1 MNESALLRV
10 VRWQGI
16 FRLTSDLRPLISA
29 LVAAVLALSTT
40 SCGVRKAMYDQ
51 PKLRTLAESEFF
63 EDGSSARALVENTI
77 AQGFLYEDAH
87 LYDGKVDGKPAETFP
102 FAVTKEV
109 LKRGQSRFNVYCTP
123 CHGVV
128 GAGDGMI
135 VQRGFKVPPSYHID
149 RLRQAPPGY
158 FFEVVTRG
166 FGTMNS
172 YAAQV
177 KAEDRW
183 AIIAYIRALQL
194 SQNAT
199 IEDVPASDRA
209 SLETAGH

>member
-1 MNESALLRV
+1 MKSQTNKLPMVGAKAGGPSSVLRLLSSVLCVVALCATTGC
-10 VRWQGI
+10 GI
-16 FRLTSDLRPLISA
+16 
-29 LVAAVLALSTT
+29 
-40 SCGVRKAMYDQ
+40 RKAMYDQ
-51 PKLRTLAESEFF
+51 PKVRTLAESEFF

-87 LYDGKVDGKPAETFP
+87 LYDGKVDGKPAEIFP
-102 FAVTKEV
+102 FPVTKEV
-109 LKRGQSRFNVYCTP
+109 VKRGQSRFNVYCMP

-128 GAGDGMI
+128 GAGDGMV

-158 FFEVVTRG
+158 FFEVITRG

-183 AIIAYIRALQL
+183 AIVAYIRALQL

>member
-1 MNESALLRV
+1 M
-10 VRWQGI
+10 
-16 FRLTSDLRPLISA
+16 
-29 LVAAVLALSTT
+29 
-40 SCGVRKAMYDQ
+40 
-51 PKLRTLAESEFF
+51 
-63 EDGSSARALVENTI
+63 
-77 AQGFLYEDAH
+77 
-87 LYDGKVDGKPAETFP
+87 
-102 FAVTKEV
+102 
-109 LKRGQSRFNVYCTP
+109 P

-128 GAGDGMI
+128 GAGDGMV

-158 FFEVVTRG
+158 FFEVITRG

-183 AIIAYIRALQL
+183 AIVAYIRALQL